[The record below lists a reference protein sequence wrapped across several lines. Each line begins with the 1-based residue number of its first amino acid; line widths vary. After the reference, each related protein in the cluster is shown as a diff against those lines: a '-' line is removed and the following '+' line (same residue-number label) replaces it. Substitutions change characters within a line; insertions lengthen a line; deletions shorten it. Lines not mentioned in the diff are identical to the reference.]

1 MMRQK
6 HSLSSLMQAAGRLMA
21 IAFTMLAMMCCGAQP
36 GEAVARHPYDVAN
49 AATQAHWEQL
59 ISSARQQIAAKM
71 GRNSA
76 LPVSVVINA
85 TQQQGAAQA
94 YTDYPDANGQ
104 ESGKPVKCV
113 ISINPTGQAA
123 PAQEQLEIAGHETF
137 HCFQLD
143 DFATGT
149 AYHNAP
155 AWLIEGQAEWVGA
168 TLAGTNISGAGY
180 WADYFTEPG
189 KSLFARGPDALGF
202 YAEMEYVGINPW
214 PRFDDMLKK
223 GDNAAAYALATGLS
237 DDFEIRWASSYARS
251 RVRDP
256 SLDPTSWDSAGPGI
270 TKTIAELK
278 LYTVSNGISKG
289 PFAAAKYANEI
300 FIVDLAADIVRI
312 ASTSLHGHVSFADRA
327 EAIGGAVNGYF
338 CTLPHGCKCPA
349 GSRGQPPPTTDVVPG
364 DAYFSMSGAESGAKV
379 SFVGF
384 SLDSFCKLQP
394 TPSPSPTSS
403 PRVGYKPCNVLLGV
417 GEVGGAVG
425 SPVVALGGGSVC
437 YYAIT
442 LKEYNDKLF
451 TVVTVVVWPQSYA
464 AALEKSGDHPA
475 GSCSSESKPG
485 TCGEQF
491 VLQHGN
497 LVQIAVT
504 LHDPGNPDAI
514 ASILAGIV
522 RSRL

>member
-1 MMRQK
+1 V
-6 HSLSSLMQAAGRLMA
+6 A
-21 IAFTMLAMMCCGAQP
+21 IELLDASPFDTLNNAMCRPFTAPLPPVRSAVMMLALSVLMCS
-36 GEAVARHPYDVAN
+36 VARAGG
-49 AATQAHWEQL
+49 TQADWTLL
-59 ISSARQQIAAKM
+59 ITSARQQIAAKM
-71 GRNSA
+71 GRNSS
-76 LPVSVVINA
+76 LPVIVIINA

-94 YTDYPDANGQ
+94 YTDYPDATGQ
-104 ESGKPVKCV
+104 RSGKPVKCV
-113 ISINPTGQAA
+113 IHINPSGQAA
-123 PAQEQLEIAGHETF
+123 PAQEQLEIAGHEAF

-143 DFATGT
+143 DFSTGT

-155 AWLIEGQAEWVGA
+155 EWLIEGQAEWVGA

-180 WADYFTEPG
+180 WGDYFTEPD
-189 KSLFARGPDALGF
+189 KSLFDRGPDALGF

-256 SLDPTSWDSAGPGI
+256 SLAPASWDADGPGI
-270 TKTIAELK
+270 TKTIVELK

-289 PFAAAKYANEI
+289 PYVAAKYTNEI
-300 FIVDLAADIVRI
+300 FIVDLAADIVQI
-312 ASTSLHGHVSFADRA
+312 ATASLHGHVSFADRTDA
-327 EAIGGAVNGYF
+327 VGGAINGYF
-338 CTLPHGCKCPA
+338 CTLPHGCKCPT
-349 GSRGQPPPTTDVVPG
+349 GSSGNPPPTTHVAPG
-364 DAYFSMSGAESGAKV
+364 DAYVSMSGAESGAKV
-379 SFVGF
+379 SFKGMAL
-384 SLDSFCKLQP
+384 SSFCKLQP

-403 PRVGYKPCNVLLGV
+403 PPVRYKSCNVLLST
-417 GEVGGAVG
+417 GEVSGAVG
-425 SPVVALGGGSVC
+425 SPVVAQGGGSVC

-451 TVVTVVVWPQSYA
+451 TVVTVVVWPPYYA
-464 AALEKSGDHPA
+464 AALEKSGEHPA

-504 LHDPGNPDAI
+504 LHDPGSPDAI